1 MITPA
6 PANLRLQS
14 NYNQLYSALG
24 AAIFILG
31 IATVAVLVM
40 SGGMQELVGLA
51 MTLGVVWFGLVLI
64 FGVTNRRRVKQ
75 ERDDALALFE
85 EGAWAEWRY
94 TPDEWQQE
102 IGKRRR
108 DLDARIA
115 WQQKMRW
122 VGYVAAVVIVIC
134 ALLPAII
141 AGDQMPPQ
149 ARNFIFLLAGFLG
162 FFTVV
167 LSAVGVPRDRR
178 KWEQNL
184 ARAEQVS
191 APWVRFGPY
200 GFYHEIDGHTIL
212 RQVKQVNA
220 SSNRDSLTF
229 QIKHGGPRGS
239 TILHPVSL
247 PVPQAHQAELP
258 ALVSRYRRERKL
270 GTG

>member
-1 MITPA
+1 MMTTP

-40 SGGMQELVGLA
+40 SSGMQELVGLA
-51 MTLGVVWFGLVLI
+51 LTLGVVWFVLVLI
-64 FGVTNRRRVKQ
+64 FGVTNQRRVKQ
-75 ERDDALALFE
+75 ERADAMALFD

-94 TPDEWQQE
+94 SPVEWQQE
-102 IGKRRR
+102 VEQRRR
-108 DLDARIA
+108 TLHERIA

-134 ALLPAII
+134 ALIPVLM

-162 FFTVV
+162 FFTIV

-200 GFYHEIDGHTIL
+200 GFYHEVDGHTIL
-212 RQVKQVNA
+212 RNVQQVSAV
-220 SSNRDSLTF
+220 SERDMLTF

-247 PVPQAHQAELP
+247 PVPQAHQSELS
-258 ALVSRYRRERKL
+258 ALVSRYRRERNL
-270 GTG
+270 RE